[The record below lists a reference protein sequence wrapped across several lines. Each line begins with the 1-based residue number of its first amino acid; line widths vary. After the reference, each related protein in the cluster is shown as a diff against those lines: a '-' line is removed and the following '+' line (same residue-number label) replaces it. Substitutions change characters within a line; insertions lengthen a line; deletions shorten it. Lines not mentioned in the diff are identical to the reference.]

1 MAGIEKRV
9 EGFLE
14 TWRRGNE
21 LDSFS
26 DRIDQEKKAR
36 MARGEKK
43 HGPLDLAMD
52 SRDFIQEGIEELI
65 DFLNYSEM
73 AMLQGKLPFC
83 TWFSTDQTIRF
94 VIYRLH
100 KGGSDQCR

>member
-1 MAGIEKRV
+1 MAGIDERV
-9 EGFLE
+9 NGFLK
-14 TWRRGNE
+14 TWSMN
-21 LDSFS
+21 
-26 DRIDQEKKAR
+26 DRVDALKAER

-43 HGPLDLAMD
+43 HGPLNLEMD
-52 SRDFIQEGIEELI
+52 PRDFIEEGIEELI

-94 VIYRLH
+94 VIYRLNS
-100 KGGSDQCR
+100 KSMKEIG

>member
-1 MAGIEKRV
+1 MVGIRERV
-9 EGFLE
+9 EGFLG
-14 TWRRGNE
+14 TWRRENE

-36 MARGEKK
+36 MAQGEKK
-43 HGPLDLAMD
+43 HGPLDLVMD
-52 SRDFIQEGIEELI
+52 PRNFIQEGIEELI

-73 AMLQGKLPFC
+73 AMLQGKLSFC
-83 TWFSTDQTIRF
+83 KWTSVDQTVRF

-100 KGGSDQCR
+100 KKGSDQCK